1 MFVGI
6 LLRDF
11 ARDFGIEFESSR
23 HREIFEISS
32 RAVKKL
38 QGASL
43 KVNTLK
49 IKLTWKAKSFGWV
62 ASSRTGPLESV
73 TAFTADHVTRWA
85 PYPYITIH
93 LFFFPSSKP
102 QPR

>member
-49 IKLTWKAKSFGWV
+49 IKLTWKAKSFGWFANLVPRTFKGSGNEV
-62 ASSRTGPLESV
+62 AGLLAVALR
-73 TAFTADHVTRWA
+73 
-85 PYPYITIH
+85 H
-93 LFFFPSSKP
+93 L
-102 QPR
+102 